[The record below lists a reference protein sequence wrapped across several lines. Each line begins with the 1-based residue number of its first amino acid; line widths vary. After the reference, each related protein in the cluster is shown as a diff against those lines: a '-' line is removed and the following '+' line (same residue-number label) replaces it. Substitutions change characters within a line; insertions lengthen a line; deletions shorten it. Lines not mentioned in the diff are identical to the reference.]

1 MRVVHE
7 ACVGFGVACQLREG
21 ELSAY
26 LVDEFAYD
34 IVRERSK
41 DGIVIDMSACKY
53 SNRNAKETQSQIAQ
67 QAHIR

>member
-41 DGIVIDMSACKY
+41 DGIVIDMSACTT
-53 SNRNAKETQSQIAQ
+53 NLQ
-67 QAHIR
+67 QRMAYRRIS